1 MMDNPIEM
9 MTFRNPPDPG
19 DGPAPY
25 RSANQP
31 GDDARQNYCGDLD
44 KVGKNEDFIEQVPLE
59 LLEIGHQVLPDRE
72 RFDFR
77 LPSAGASPVT
87 GDPGWRIE
95 HMSSMCALDVLRD
108 VLATRALR
116 PRFNGDRLHARERR
130 TGRPAALQQLGNWPL
145 LANPGYLP
153 GCFGTDLDKSG
164 GRGNGENA

>member
-59 LLEIGHQVLPDRE
+59 LLEIRHHILPDRK
-72 RFDFR
+72 RFDFSLPNLDGSAAKRR
-77 LPSAGASPVT
+77 L
-87 GDPGWRIE
+87 R
-95 HMSSMCALDVLRD
+95 MSNRVRE
-108 VLATRALR
+108 
-116 PRFNGDRLHARERR
+116 FNAKLLMHLKRRWAERH
-130 TGRPAALQQLGNWPL
+130 
-145 LANPGYLP
+145 
-153 GCFGTDLDKSG
+153 
-164 GRGNGENA
+164 